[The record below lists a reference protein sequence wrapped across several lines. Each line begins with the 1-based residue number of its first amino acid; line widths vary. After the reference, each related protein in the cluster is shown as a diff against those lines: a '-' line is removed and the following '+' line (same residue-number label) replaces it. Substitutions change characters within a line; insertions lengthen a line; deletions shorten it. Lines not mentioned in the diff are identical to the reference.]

1 VEDERI
7 EAFEKEV
14 AQLRALLADII
25 RLPNSVQQ
33 KPSSTAYS
41 APDVR
46 AIQSPPVQLQYVL
59 VPVFCLLTGY
69 SEKAVR
75 RKIADGVW
83 IQGLHYRKAPDG
95 RITMDLQAYC
105 RWVES

>member
-1 VEDERI
+1 MSIDRI
-7 EAFEKEV
+7 EELETEIAKLRKLREGATTV
-14 AQLRALLADII
+14 LRA
-25 RLPNSVQQ
+25 
-33 KPSSTAYS
+33 
-41 APDVR
+41 
-46 AIQSPPVQLQYVL
+46 PPVQLQYVL

-75 RKIADGVW
+75 RRKIGDGVW
-83 IQGLHYRKAPDG
+83 IEGRHHRKAPDG